1 MGARVTVLPPT
12 LNHNPNLNPSE
23 PGESEIRIKI
33 TSKNPNSALRHA
45 LRAAPF
51 IFLAF
56 ALLTLPLRAS
66 DFSAQFDQAN
76 KLYEQGKF
84 EEAADAYRA
93 LTESG
98 VRTPSVWF
106 NLGNAAYKSGQLG
119 RAIAAYRMAEQLTPR
134 DSALRANLQFVRGKV
149 YSDERTRVPLWKN
162 VIRLATLNEWTVMT
176 AACVWAFFSVLAC
189 AQWTGRPY
197 FKTAALFLVVTAL
210 CGTAL
215 AAVWQEQKRAD
226 AVVIAKEA
234 TVRHGPLN
242 VSEAKFQLRD
252 GAELTVL
259 GSKDDWL
266 EVRDAEKRIGW
277 IRRDELIVLGA
288 PRV

>member
-1 MGARVTVLPPT
+1 MTFLLSP
-12 LNHNPNLNPSE
+12 LNPNPDLNLFA
-23 PGESEIRIKI
+23 PGESKITIKI
-33 TSKNPNSALRHA
+33 KNSKLSLAHALLPARLIFVA
-45 LRAAPF
+45 CALVMFPLRAA
-51 IFLAF
+51 
-56 ALLTLPLRAS
+56 

-93 LTESG
+93 LSESG
-98 VRTPSVWF
+98 VRTPNVWF
-106 NLGNAAYKSGQLG
+106 NLGNSAYKSGQLG

-134 DSALRANLQFVRGKV
+134 DAALRANLQFVRGKV
-149 YSDERTRVPLWKN
+149 YGDERIRVPLWKN
-162 VIRLATLNEWTVMT
+162 LIRLATLNEWTIVT
-176 AACVWAFFSVLAC
+176 AACIWAFFSVLAC
-189 AQWTGRPY
+189 AQWTGRAY
-197 FKTAALFLVVTAL
+197 FKTAAFFLLLAAL

-215 AAVWQEQKRAD
+215 AAIWQEHKRAD

>member
-1 MGARVTVLPPT
+1 MGAYVTAF
-12 LNHNPNLNPSE
+12 
-23 PGESEIRIKI
+23 IRC
-33 TSKNPNSALRHA
+33 
-45 LRAAPF
+45 
-51 IFLAF
+51 LAISVW
-56 ALLTLPLRAS
+56 LPLIC
-66 DFSAQFDQAN
+66 FSAPAPAQSPAVQFDQAN

-84 EEAADAYRA
+84 EEAADAYRSLA
-93 LTESG
+93 ESG
-98 VRTPSVWF
+98 VGTPAVWF
-106 NLGNAAYKSGQLG
+106 NLGNAAYKAGQLG

-134 DSALRANLQFVRGKV
+134 DAALRANLQFVRGKV
-149 YSDERTRVPLWKN
+149 YGDERIRVPLWKN
-162 VIRLATLNEWTVMT
+162 VVRLGTLNEWTFVT

-189 AQWTGRPY
+189 AQWAGRAY
-197 FKTAALFLVVTAL
+197 FKTATFFLLLAAL

-215 AAVWQEQKRAD
+215 AAVWQEHKLAD

-234 TVRHGPLN
+234 TVRHGPIN

-288 PRV
+288 PRS

>member
-1 MGARVTVLPPT
+1 MTVLPPT
-12 LNHNPNLNPSE
+12 LNHNPNLNLSE
-23 PGESEIRIKI
+23 PAESEIRIKI
-33 TSKNPNSALRHA
+33 TSKNLNSALGHA
-45 LRAAPF
+45 LLPARF
-51 IFLAF
+51 IFVLF
-56 ALLTLPLRAS
+56 ALLTLPLRAA

-98 VRTPSVWF
+98 IRTPSVWF

-119 RAIAAYRMAEQLTPR
+119 RAIAAYRMAEQLAPR
-134 DSALRANLQFVRGKV
+134 DAALRANLQFVRGKV

-162 VIRLATLNEWTVMT
+162 VIRLATLNEWTLLT
-176 AACVWAFFSVLAC
+176 AAFAWAFFFVLAC
-189 AQWTGRPY
+189 SQWTGRAY
-197 FKTAALFLVVTAL
+197 FKTAGLFLFLAAL
-210 CGTAL
+210 GGTAL
-215 AAVWQEQKRAD
+215 TATWQEQKRAE

-277 IRRDELIVLGA
+277 IRRDELIVLSA